1 MLLVH
6 SNSESAIQKMD
17 IGTFAAVGDCCINFR
32 LLALSLLL
40 LLMCNMHSTRTK
52 LSYEAHQYTCIKK
65 GNYLHIT
72 KLYTLISQTN
82 PSYANYR

>member
-32 LLALSLLL
+32 F
-40 LLMCNMHSTRTK
+40 
-52 LSYEAHQYTCIKK
+52 
-65 GNYLHIT
+65 
-72 KLYTLISQTN
+72 
-82 PSYANYR
+82 